1 MNSVSIVGRLGRDPE
16 ARYFETG
23 KSVCNFSLAIDQG
36 RDNPP
41 LWLPV
46 EAWNKTGEIVTNHCR
61 KGSLVGVQ
69 GALKE
74 EKWTDRQTGQERTR
88 ITVSAYRVTL
98 CGSSRDRDQQPAAAA
113 APAPQAPP
121 AHAQSAP
128 RPQAPAQQGWD
139 NDPPF

>member
-1 MNSVSIVGRLGRDPE
+1 MNSVSIVGRLGKDPE
-16 ARYFETG
+16 ARYFESG
-23 KSVCNFSLAIDQG
+23 KSVCNFNVAIDQG

-41 LWLPV
+41 LWLTV

-98 CGSSRDRDQQPAAAA
+98 CGSSRDRDQQPAPATPAA
-113 APAPQAPP
+113 APATQSPP
-121 AHAQSAP
+121 AP
-128 RPQAPAQQGWD
+128 RQQAPAQQGWD